1 MRNTLA
7 AALALLTAFVLS
19 AGAQPSLVALEPE
32 SEIQGL
38 AVGSGRL
45 AAAFANGTVA
55 VYELPSLAVRFLERW
70 DFATAK
76 LVGFGTLEDGL
87 FGFVL
92 SNGTVLAL
100 DPASGKVAW
109 RASITGGRLERAVV
123 KGRWVI
129 AISKYSYL
137 AEKGSVELDRVLVF
151 DARLKAAT
159 FKIDRGSDIRLVYA
173 FDIKVSGNLLLLVG
187 IDTTCEIC
195 KLTDT
200 YVVVYNL
207 STFEKVFAER
217 VGECKADL
225 NGRTLIVARAED
237 GNGFLYDVLT
247 GARWQFSVNAKVL
260 DARARSGEGYV
271 LAQQSSG
278 EVELYRVRAQST
290 VRVGAYP
297 EGHAIAFLNGTPLV
311 AGTASVYVDGQ
322 RLSPTG
328 WRPPWKPSFVFESE
342 EGVAILY
349 GRWLA
354 LYVSLASAAQGGS
367 GAMAVVTVVTEAG
380 ATVEVQPLGVLA
392 VANSSGVAVLTLP
405 AGSYEVK
412 ASKNGFLP
420 ASVSV
425 TVAAGDR
432 KTLKLELAP
441 LQPSE
446 SKASLS
452 IVVRG
457 LPANSTSD
465 RMLEIVADNG
475 SVIESGVL
483 GNLTLEITAPG
494 VYTLRVLADGCTP
507 RNETLQL
514 SPGDRALVT
523 IECRGGDAPP
533 ENPAQNS
540 TVPVV
545 APAKAS
551 ELASKLVSYV
561 QINATR
567 SHPEM
572 KDLPPLRD
580 IDGRVVELAKGVKLL
595 VFFYTKCTGCS
606 LLVPKLKDLNADV
619 IMISPSSYDSEASL
633 KSYSEHVNASGWY
646 WVLDEGAKLTA
657 LFNVSAFPTV
667 VLIEDGRVAFVGVG
681 AAEEAQ
687 QLADMAAIL
696 LARIA
701 DWLLDPA
708 VAAIVLGAALLL
720 VSERRREG

>member
-1 MRNTLA
+1 MRNILTTSLI
-7 AALALLTAFVLS
+7 LLTAFVTL
-19 AGAQPSLVALEPE
+19 AYAQPNAVALEPG
-32 SEIQGL
+32 SEILGL
-38 AVGSGRL
+38 VVVSSRLVAVL
-45 AAAFANGTVA
+45 ANGTVA
-55 VYELPSLAVRFLERW
+55 VYELPSLAVQSLKLW

-76 LVGFGTLEDGL
+76 LVGFGALEDGL

-100 DPASGKVAW
+100 DPASGQAAW

-151 DARLKAAT
+151 DTKLKAAT

-207 STFEKVFAER
+207 STFERVFAER
-217 VGECKADL
+217 VGECKTDL
-225 NGRTLIVARAED
+225 NSRTLIVARVED
-237 GNGFLYDVLT
+237 GGGFLYDVLT
-247 GARWQFSVNAKVL
+247 GSRWQFSVSAKVL
-260 DARARSGEGYV
+260 DARTRSGEGYV
-271 LAQQSSG
+271 LVQQSSEG
-278 EVELYRVRAQST
+278 VELYRIRGQNV
-290 VRVGAYP
+290 VRVGTYP
-297 EGHAIAFLNGTPLV
+297 EGHAIVFLNGTPLV
-311 AGTASVYVDGQ
+311 AGAASVYVDGQ
-322 RLSPTG
+322 RLSPIG
-328 WRPPWKPSFVFESE
+328 WRPPWKPSFVFESD

-349 GRWLA
+349 GRWLV
-354 LYVSLASAAQGGS
+354 LYVSSASTAQS
-367 GAMAVVTVVTEAG
+367 SSEAMAVVAVLTEAG
-380 ATVEVQPLGVLA
+380 ATVEVQPSGILA
-392 VANSSGVAVLTLP
+392 VANGSGVAVLTLP

-420 ASVSV
+420 ASVSI

-432 KTLKLELAP
+432 KTLELGLAP

-452 IVVRG
+452 IVVKG
-457 LPANSTSD
+457 LPANSTSEYK
-465 RMLEIVADNG
+465 LEIVADNG
-475 SVIESGVL
+475 TAIVSRVL
-483 GNLTLEITAPG
+483 GNLTLEIEAPG
-494 VYTLRVLADGCTP
+494 VYILHVLADGCTP
-507 RNETLQL
+507 KNETLQL
-514 SPGDRALVT
+514 LPGDQKLVT
-523 IECRGGDAPP
+523 IECVGRDEPS
-533 ENPAQNS
+533 ENPTQNFAEPVAAS
-540 TVPVV
+540 TG
-545 APAKAS
+545 AG
-551 ELASKLVSYV
+551 ELAPKLASYV
-561 QINATR
+561 QLNATR
-567 SHPEM
+567 SRAVL

-606 LLVPKLKDLNADV
+606 LLVPKLKDLNVDV
-619 IMISPSSYDSEASL
+619 AMISPSSYDSEASL
-633 KSYSEHVNASGWY
+633 RSYSEHVNASGWY
-646 WVLDEGAKLTA
+646 WVLNEGAKLTA

-667 VLIEDGRVAFVGVG
+667 VLIEDGRVVFVGVG

-708 VAAIVLGAALLL
+708 VAAIVLGVALLL

>member
-1 MRNTLA
+1 MRNTLTTSLIL
-7 AALALLTAFVLS
+7 LAVFVPL
-19 AGAQPSLVALEPE
+19 AYAQPNAVALEPE
-32 SEIQGL
+32 SEILGL
-38 AVGSGRL
+38 VVGSSRL

-55 VYELPSLAVRFLERW
+55 FYELPSLAVQSLKRW
-70 DFATAK
+70 DFAAAK
-76 LVGFGTLEDGL
+76 LVGFGVLEGEL

-100 DPASGKVAW
+100 DPASGHVAW

-137 AEKGSVELDRVLVF
+137 AEKGSVELDRVLIF
-151 DARLKAAT
+151 DTKLKATT

-225 NGRTLIVARAED
+225 NGRTLIVARVED
-237 GNGFLYDVLT
+237 GEGFLYDVLT
-247 GARWQFSVNAKVL
+247 GFRWQFSVSAKIL

-271 LAQQSSG
+271 LVQQSSG
-278 EVELYRVRAQST
+278 GVELYRVRAQSV

-297 EGHAIAFLNGTPLV
+297 EGHAIVFLNGTPLV
-311 AGTASVYVDGQ
+311 AGAASVYVDGQ

-328 WRPPWKPSFVFESE
+328 WRPPWKPSFVYESD

-349 GRWLA
+349 GRWLV
-354 LYVSLASAAQGGS
+354 LYVSLASTAQS
-367 GAMAVVTVVTEAG
+367 SSEAMAVVTVLTEAG

-432 KTLKLELAP
+432 KTLELGLAP

-446 SKASLS
+446 SRASLS

-457 LPANSTSD
+457 LPANSISD
-465 RMLEIVADNG
+465 YKLEIVAGNG
-475 SVIESGVL
+475 NVIESRVL
-483 GNLTLEITAPG
+483 GNLTLEVAAPG

-507 RNETLQL
+507 KNETLQL
-514 SPGDRALVT
+514 SPGDRELVT
-523 IECRGGDAPP
+523 IECVRRDEPP
-533 ENPAQNS
+533 DDLTQNS
-540 TVPVV
+540 T
-545 APAKAS
+545 APDAAS
-551 ELASKLVSYV
+551 TRAGELAPRLASYV

-567 SHPEM
+567 SRAVL

-580 IDGRVVELAKGVKLL
+580 IDGKVVELAKGVKLL

-606 LLVPKLKDLNADV
+606 LLVPKLKDLSADV
-619 IMISPSSYDSEASL
+619 VMISPSSYDSEASL
-633 KSYSEHVNASGWY
+633 RSYSEHVNASGWY

-667 VLIEDGRVAFVGVG
+667 VLIEDGRVVFVGVG

-687 QLADMAAIL
+687 QLADMATIL

-708 VAAIVLGAALLL
+708 VAAIVLGAVLML